1 MRTGLI
7 RRRILSSVV
16 FVGLLAV
23 GLSGCIVVPVPGYA
37 TQGPGY
43 GAPPV
48 AYGPGYGAPPAA
60 YGPGYG
66 APPAAYGPGYGA
78 PPTAYGASVY
88 VAPPPVYVWGPWWG
102 YRRWR

>member
-1 MRTGLI
+1 MRRGLI
-7 RRRILSSVV
+7 RRRILASVV
-16 FVGLLAV
+16 LVGLLAV

-43 GAPPV
+43 GAPP
-48 AYGPGYGAPPAA
+48 AA
-60 YGPGYG
+60 YGS
-66 APPAAYGPGYGA
+66 
-78 PPTAYGASVY
+78 SVY

>member
-60 YGPGYG
+60 YGS
-66 APPAAYGPGYGA
+66 
-78 PPTAYGASVY
+78 SVY

>member
-1 MRTGLI
+1 MRIGLI

-16 FVGLLAV
+16 LVGLLAV

-43 GAPPV
+43 GAPPA

-66 APPAAYGPGYGA
+66 APPAAYGP
-78 PPTAYGASVY
+78 SVY